1 MVPFGDEISGSFF
14 AEKTAEFSWPGMGSP
29 GRLEG
34 TFFNRRGGRRRRHVG
49 IGGCVCLLGVD
60 VNGRGLASGWRRIMG
75 CCLDG
80 GTLVMVAGVQKPSVS

>member
-1 MVPFGDEISGSFF
+1 MP
-14 AEKTAEFSWPGMGSP
+14 P
-29 GRLEG
+29 
-34 TFFNRRGGRRRRHVG
+34 RHVG
-49 IGGCVCLLGVD
+49 VGDDICLIGVA